1 MSTPSDTPQAATLME
16 QILFEVKRVVV
27 GQDRF
32 LERVMV
38 AMLAQG
44 HLLVEGVPGL
54 AKTLT
59 VKTLAQ
65 AMQGLLAQKLGD
77 AFNQPFIVEDKPG
90 AGSVIG
96 TDAAA
101 KAAPDG
107 HPFHEGA
114 G

>member
-1 MSTPSDTPQAATLME
+1 MPINRRPLLQLAFCALGCGLLAPSAFAQESYPN
-16 QILFEVKRVVV
+16 RVV
-27 GQDRF
+27 RII
-32 LERVMV
+32 
-38 AMLAQG
+38 
-44 HLLVEGVPGL
+44 VPFAAGGP
-54 AKTLT
+54 ADNYARY
-59 VKTLAQ
+59 V
-65 AMQGLLAQKLGD
+65 AQKLGD

>member
-1 MSTPSDTPQAATLME
+1 WLKFQRECVPKWPSFGNESTTPN
-16 QILFEVKRVVV
+16 RVV
-27 GQDRF
+27 RII
-32 LERVMV
+32 
-38 AMLAQG
+38 
-44 HLLVEGVPGL
+44 VPFAAGGP
-54 AKTLT
+54 ADNYARY
-59 VKTLAQ
+59 V
-65 AMQGLLAQKLGD
+65 AQKLGD